1 MEKIRILCYGDSNTW
16 GAKPENKNSRYG
28 EGERYTSILQNMLGE
43 DYLVLNEGLCSR
55 TLDSDDIKLP
65 KGNRNG
71 LLFFAPCVMTHDPI
85 DYLVLFL
92 GSNELKEKFN
102 KSAEDIAHT
111 LQEKYIKFLQ
121 NDLSKE
127 LLKQPKI
134 ILIAPGVISKDCFL
148 NTGGA
153 YEKSLKFNDS
163 YKKVAE
169 NTGCYFV
176 DNRGILPGEDGLHL
190 AITSHKYIAN
200 ELYKIITCDKK
211 EKLWNILLFLIY
223 TVHSITL
230 KF

>member
-16 GAKPENKNSRYG
+16 GANPKNKNGRYG

-43 DYLVLNEGLCSR
+43 NYHVINEGLGSR
-55 TLDSDDIKLP
+55 TLDCDDIKPP

-102 KSAEDIAHT
+102 KSTDDIAHT
-111 LQEKYIKFLQ
+111 LEEKYIKFLQ

-153 YEKSLKFNDS
+153 YEKSLKFNEC

-176 DNRGILPGEDGLHL
+176 DNSGILPGEDGLHL
-190 AITSHKYIAN
+190 AKDSHKYIAN
-200 ELYKIITCDKK
+200 KLCQIITHGKK
-211 EKLWNILLFLIY
+211 ENLWNILLFP
-223 TVHSITL
+223 TFTDHFITQ